1 MALFL
6 RGIYMKI
13 EFLRLDLHL
22 KRKQKK
28 NHKGSTNVFIREER
42 KKKTQRRRC
51 LSEKKEKKKN
61 PETVA
66 QRPGSRCDL
75 GSPRDLGRGATWI
88 YRARPMSSAWIWH
101 GLGRLELISISSSSS
116 SLSFFFLSFCV
127 FFRCFCILGC
137 ILVH

>member
-1 MALFL
+1 MLDFHGLFSSVLLLRGTFL
-6 RGIYMKI
+6 RW
-13 EFLRLDLHL
+13 RLHGNRVLETRFTFKKKKKKKPQGQHQRVHQR
-22 KRKQKK
+22 RKKK
-28 NHKGSTNVFIREER
+28 KKKPREER
-42 KKKTQRRRC
+42 KKK
-51 LSEKKEKKKN
+51 K

-75 GSPRDLGRGATWI
+75 GSPGDLDLSRATCV
-88 YRARPMSSAWIWH
+88 A

-127 FFRCFCILGC
+127 FFHCFCILGC